1 MTSLNEKLTVLRE
14 SLQAG
19 VAGVL
24 RAYASI
30 LFANRLWVGAL
41 FLLATFWFANIGLA
55 GLLAVLVGLISARLL
70 RFANLSSGLHLYNS
84 LLVGLSLGAVYQLD
98 QYLLLLI
105 VLGAILAVFLTVAVA
120 DFFWRLGRLPAL
132 SLPFVVVALTTAFSA
147 QSYGNLSHYL
157 TPLAP
162 IETLINPFL
171 DNFLIALGSAFF
183 SPHPLA
189 GLILF
194 VGLLI
199 TSRYLALLA
208 LAGFTVGHWVF
219 VILTG
224 DPNPTLVA
232 WAGFNFILTAM
243 ALGGVFVVPGW
254 AAFFLALVG
263 AALAALLT
271 AATQSMLLLF
281 GLSVM
286 AIPFLLTTFTL
297 LMALQQRQALAKPW
311 LLLERPDL
319 PEKNYERSRLAQER
333 SGGVDSL
340 PLAMP
345 LMGACQ
351 IYQGFN
357 GRFTHKA
364 PWQHALDFF
373 VTEGGRSY
381 RADGQ
386 AVEHYFVF
394 GLPVL
399 APIAGQVVRC
409 VTEVVDNVP
418 GEVDTERNWGNFILL
433 RTASGLH
440 VMLAHLRQNSL
451 KVEEGQWLQAGEV
464 IAACGNSG
472 RSPQPHLHLQ
482 VQTSATLG
490 AATVPFHLSSVLL
503 KRDTGSEF
511 FTSAT
516 PIEAETV
523 QAAVRDA
530 RLATP
535 LHLPVG
541 RFLNYQVTLADNPAL
556 LRRLQVELSL
566 DGRLTLLSDN
576 EASSA
581 FEELNGVLAFYDREG
596 EPDAFLD
603 LWLLALGLTPFSG
616 GSLQWSDRPT
626 LALLPLSRWQ
636 KLFCLLRYPLG
647 HGLESHYSRHWDSKQ
662 EAWFQL
668 GEHHLPLWPGKRLLA
683 TSRAVIKPNL
693 GCCQL
698 SLQME
703 QYQIE
708 AELEGAG
715 LTADEGIP
723 GWEQSV

>member
-1 MTSLNEKLTVLRE
+1 MSFFSATWPPLWEALKIGIE
-14 SLQAG
+14 G
-19 VAGVL
+19 IL

-30 LFANRLWVGAL
+30 LFANRLWVGGL
-41 FLLATFWFANIGLA
+41 FLLATFWFSNIGLA
-55 GLLAVLVGLISARLL
+55 GLLAVVVGLLSAQLL

-98 QYLLLLI
+98 QYLTLLI
-105 VLGAILAVFLTVAVA
+105 VLGAVLAVFLTVAVS

-162 IETLINPFL
+162 IDTFVNPFF

-208 LAGFTVGHWVF
+208 LAGFSIGHWVF

-243 ALGGVFVVPGW
+243 ALGGVFVIPSW

-297 LMALQQRQALAKPW
+297 LMALQHRQALAKPW

-319 PEKNYERSRLAQER
+319 PEKNYERSRLAQVR
-333 SGGVDSL
+333 NGGVASL
-340 PLAMP
+340 PLVMP

-373 VTEGGRSY
+373 VTEGGKSY
-381 RADGQ
+381 RANGKE
-386 AVEHYFVF
+386 VEHYFVF

-409 VTEVVDNVP
+409 VSDVADNAP
-418 GEVDTERNWGNFILL
+418 GEVNTKRNWGNFILL
-433 RTASGLH
+433 RTTSGLH

-482 VQTSATLG
+482 VQATATLG

-503 KRDTGSEF
+503 KRDNATQF
-511 FTSAT
+511 CTSVI
-516 PIEAETV
+516 PVEAETV

-541 RFLNYQVTLADNPAL
+541 RFLTYQVNETNTASLP
-556 LRRLQVELSL
+556 RRLQVDLSL
-566 DGRLTLLSDN
+566 DGRLTLISDQQ
-576 EASSA
+576 ASSA
-581 FEELNGVLAFYDREG
+581 FEELSGVLAFYDREG
-596 EPDAFLD
+596 EADAFLD
-603 LWLLALGLTPFSG
+603 LWLLALGLTPFSS
-616 GSLQWSDRPT
+616 GSLQWSDRPS

-647 HGLESHYSRHWDSKQ
+647 HGLQSTYCRHWDSKK
-662 EAWFQL
+662 EVWFQL
-668 GEHHLPLWPGKRLLA
+668 GEHRLPLWPGKTLLA
-683 TSRAVIKPNL
+683 KSSAMIKPNV

-698 SLQME
+698 SLQMD
-703 QYQIE
+703 QYCIE
-708 AELEGAG
+708 AQLQGSG

-723 GWEQSV
+723 GWEQRI